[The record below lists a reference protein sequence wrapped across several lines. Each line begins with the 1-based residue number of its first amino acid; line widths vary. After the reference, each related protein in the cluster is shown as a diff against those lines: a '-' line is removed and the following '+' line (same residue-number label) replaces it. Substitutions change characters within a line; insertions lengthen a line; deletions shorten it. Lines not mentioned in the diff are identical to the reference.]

1 MVHMFENATYGLAD
15 DLRFG
20 LHVKH
25 DVLQTPL
32 GRKITEPV
40 GRYKLPL
47 LPRLPTAS
55 LSHQSAHGGGA
66 EGSNEEVGERH
77 HHVDSQRRV
86 QEAQHVDQGSRLAQQ
101 PACRHT
107 RETKTR
113 QVCPM
118 HAGAEQLCW
127 DGVGGQ
133 VGWVA
138 CEAVR
143 THSSTAVAAVLSL
156 CVHAD
161 ILVQSTQAQSYIG
174 DGTNT
179 RQLVAGRAEAK
190 R

>member
-20 LHVKH
+20 LHAKH

-107 RETKTR
+107 RRERQKRGRFAQCTR
-113 QVCPM
+113 
-118 HAGAEQLCW
+118 
-127 DGVGGQ
+127 
-133 VGWVA
+133 
-138 CEAVR
+138 
-143 THSSTAVAAVLSL
+143 
-156 CVHAD
+156 
-161 ILVQSTQAQSYIG
+161 AQSSCVG
-174 DGTNT
+174 MEWAARSAGL
-179 RQLVAGRAEAK
+179 LVK
-190 R
+190 RFARTAAQQWRRYYPCAFMQISRCNRRKPKAT